1 MEKMMVVNKA
11 GGRAQESTKARESPE
26 RGRERGLLFS
36 QSLAGAH
43 SVKGRAQQAGGQLA
57 DKADLVVYPRPRSQ
71 RGL

>member
-1 MEKMMVVNKA
+1 MVAASPRERSRQGCKKMEKMMVVNKA

-43 SVKGRAQQAGGQLA
+43 SVKGRAQQAGG
-57 DKADLVVYPRPRSQ
+57 
-71 RGL
+71 